1 LIFSWGFSLL
11 RAVRISNKQRLATIL
26 SADDGYSFC
35 PFNAVEQFMSA
46 NGKEEPVYLTRERL
60 VLLEQELRDLKMNG
74 RKTMAQKIADARGHG
89 DLTENAEYDAA
100 KEEQQHL
107 ELKISKLES
116 TLSRANIIEAKD
128 LPNDKIYIL
137 SRVKLQDLKTQEHFE
152 YLLVSPEES
161 DYEECKI
168 SVTSP
173 IGKALLGKTKGEVV
187 EIKVP
192 AGTLEY
198 KILDINR

>member
-1 LIFSWGFSLL
+1 M
-11 RAVRISNKQRLATIL
+11 A
-26 SADDGYSFC
+26 
-35 PFNAVEQFMSA
+35 A
-46 NGKEEPVYLTRERL
+46 NGTGDESVYLTRERL
-60 VLLEQELRDLKMNG
+60 VEIERELRDLKTNG
-74 RKTMAQKIADARGHG
+74 RKQVAQKIADARGHG

-107 ELKISKLES
+107 ELKISKLER
-116 TLSRANIIEAKD
+116 TLSRAKIIEARD

-137 SRVKLQDLKTQEHFE
+137 SRVTLKDLKTNETFE

-161 DYEECKI
+161 NFEANKI

-173 IGKALLGKTKGEVV
+173 IGKALLGKIKGDSV

-192 AGTLEY
+192 VGVLKYQIIEVT
-198 KILDINR
+198 R